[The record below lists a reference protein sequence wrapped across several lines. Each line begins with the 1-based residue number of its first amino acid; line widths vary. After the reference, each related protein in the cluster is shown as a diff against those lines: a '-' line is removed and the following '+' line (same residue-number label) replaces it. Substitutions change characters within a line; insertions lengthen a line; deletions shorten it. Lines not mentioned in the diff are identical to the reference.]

1 MERTPI
7 IYNKGIK
14 VKGDIGMEHGY
25 LVFHIEELLK
35 KQDISKN
42 QICKD
47 LDIPRSNFNR
57 YCRNEFSRI
66 DAGLVCKLCRYLQ
79 VEVGE
84 LITYHSPEE

>member
-1 MERTPI
+1 ME
-7 IYNKGIK
+7 Y
-14 VKGDIGMEHGY
+14 GY
-25 LVFHIEELLK
+25 LRFHIEEILQK
-35 KQDISKN
+35 KEISKN

-66 DAGLVCKLCRYLQ
+66 DAGLVCKLCQYLQ

-84 LITYHSPEE
+84 LITYHSSDE